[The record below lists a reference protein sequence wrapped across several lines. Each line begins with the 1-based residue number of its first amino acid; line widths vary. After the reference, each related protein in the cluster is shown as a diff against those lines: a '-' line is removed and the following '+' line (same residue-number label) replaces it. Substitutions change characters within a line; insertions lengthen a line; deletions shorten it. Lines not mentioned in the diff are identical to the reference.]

1 MFKVGD
7 KVICFDIISHTRT
20 DNNTIKNLI
29 LNKTYTIRIFFDNDT
44 RKITQYY
51 TDLLFVEEID
61 NRCIYSS
68 SRFMLLSEY
77 NKKFKIGDKVVCIDN
92 SGKTINSLKKGE
104 IYTIFNY
111 APYIDKYDEIVENVH
126 LYEQPGGRY
135 YPDRFMKLS
144 EYRKKK
150 LLEIEN
156 VKGR

>member
-1 MFKVGD
+1 MLKVGD
-7 KVICFDIISHTRT
+7 KVVCFDIISHTKT

-29 LNKTYTIRIFFDNDT
+29 LNKTYTIKMFYDIINSKKTNYDDD
-44 RKITQYY
+44 Y
-51 TDLLFVEEID
+51 LFVEEID

-92 SGKTINSLKKGE
+92 SGKTINSLKKGD
-104 IYTIFNY
+104 IYTISNY
-111 APYIDKYDEIVENVH
+111 VPYIDKYDEIVENVH

-144 EYRKKK
+144 EYRKNK
-150 LLEIEN
+150 LLEIE
-156 VKGR
+156 KC